1 MIKEEE
7 AGTTGA
13 QVRGDIQSGIT
24 GEQAAGLRSSPG
36 TVGGKPIPRPAA
48 RGSAPNSPIWRA
60 RPSAANWKKGPDPSF
75 NSAMRGPERL
85 WAQGAALA
93 LARQPSPRPPS
104 SRWACSCCSKH
115 PSYGF

>member
-24 GEQAAGLRSSPG
+24 GDKRPGFDPALAPLETDSEAGGAGLSPEQSDLARTTQRSELE
-36 TVGGKPIPRPAA
+36 
-48 RGSAPNSPIWRA
+48 
-60 RPSAANWKKGPDPSF
+60 KGPDPSF

-85 WAQGAALA
+85 WARAPRWLWPAAIAATAILA
-93 LARQPSPRPPS
+93 LGVFLLLEAS
-104 SRWACSCCSKH
+104 
-115 PSYGF
+115 